1 MKLYLLIILATP
13 LLIHPFSYDSAIYAA
28 QKGDMQRADEQ
39 LKKMVVNAPDKAD
52 VLYDSGVITHGLKNT
67 NQAAAYFARAAEC
80 AQGDKGLCVR
90 AHFNAGNACVDN
102 KNLQCAL
109 EHYDKALALE
119 PDNEYVRHNRDRV
132 AQMLQEQ
139 EQQKDQ
145 QHDKDEK
152 DDQKKDQDDEK
163 DDKDQQQND
172 QQDGSDE
179 SDDQKDQQQQ
189 DGNDDQQQGGNG
201 KQKPSAAQAS
211 ADKQKNDSSDNTSDQ
226 ESDQQPE
233 SEQGDD
239 SKAGDKDAQRKEQG
253 NREKNKRESADQK
266 KRDSK
271 DDLEKGSQ
279 DAKAEGDKKQGEH
292 HGKTPE
298 QENKNQ
304 DKKSIAA
311 GDGQE
316 QGKAEQEDI
325 PKSFGKKIDDPW
337 LASIL
342 DDQELRDKA
351 INKQLMEA
359 KIRQNGGK
367 HGQNCW

>member
-13 LLIHPFSYDSAIYAA
+13 LFIHPFSYDSAIYAA

-39 LKKMVVNAPDKAD
+39 LKKMVVDTPDKAD
-52 VLYDSGVITHGLKNT
+52 VLYDSGVVTHGLKNT
-67 NQAAAYFARAAEC
+67 TQAAAYFARAAEC
-80 AQGDKGLCVR
+80 AQDDKNLCVR

-102 KNLQCAL
+102 KDLKCAL
-109 EHYDKALALE
+109 EHYDKALVLE

-145 QHDKDEK
+145 QQDKDEK

-163 DDKDQQQND
+163 EDDQQQN
-172 QQDGSDE
+172 E
-179 SDDQKDQQQQ
+179 QQ
-189 DGNDDQQQGGNG
+189 DGNDQSDGEQDQQKQEGNDQQQNGNG
-201 KQKPSAAQAS
+201 QQQ
-211 ADKQKNDSSDNTSDQ
+211 KQKNNSSDNKSDKN
-226 ESDQQPE
+226 SDQQSQE
-233 SEQGDD
+233 EQGDD
-239 SKAGDKDAQRKEQG
+239 SKAGDKDAQRKQQRD
-253 NREKNKRESADQK
+253 REKKNSQSADQK
-266 KRDSK
+266 KGDSK

-279 DAKAEGDKKQGEH
+279 DAKAEGDKKERQQ

-298 QENKNQ
+298 QENKE

-311 GDGQE
+311 GEGQE
-316 QGKAEQEDI
+316 QGAAEQENI
-325 PKSFGKKIDDPW
+325 PQQFGKKIDDPW